1 MNPKSICVLLFA
13 PAVYHVFLLVLI
25 VSSALPPRGLVLT
38 VWGVSLIIP
47 LIAAALMARD
57 KTTYA
62 PGLVATVAVLA
73 ILRCALFTAEQF
85 LYDAYFV
92 TPADLVLAVT
102 LALIGIVMVRKR
114 ESIPHAA

>member
-1 MNPKSICVLLFA
+1 MNRKSICVLLFA

>member
-1 MNPKSICVLLFA
+1 MNRKSICVLLFA

-114 ESIPHAA
+114 ESIPPAA

>member
-1 MNPKSICVLLFA
+1 MNRKSMCVLLFA

>member
-1 MNPKSICVLLFA
+1 MNRKSICVLLFA

-73 ILRCALFTAEQF
+73 VLRCALFTAEQF

-102 LALIGIVMVRKR
+102 LAVIGIVMVRKR

>member
-1 MNPKSICVLLFA
+1 MNRKSICVLLFA

-85 LYDAYFV
+85 LHDAYFV

>member
-1 MNPKSICVLLFA
+1 VNRKSICVLLFA

>member
-1 MNPKSICVLLFA
+1 MNRKSICVLLFA

-114 ESIPHAA
+114 ESSPHAA

>member
-1 MNPKSICVLLFA
+1 MNRKSICALLFA

-92 TPADLVLAVT
+92 TPVDLVLAIA
-102 LALIGIVMVRKR
+102 LAVIGIVIVRR
-114 ESIPHAA
+114 RGSIPHAA

>member
-1 MNPKSICVLLFA
+1 MNRKSICVLLFV

>member
-1 MNPKSICVLLFA
+1 MNRKSICVLLFA

-25 VSSALPPRGLVLT
+25 MSSALPPRGLVLT